1 MKTLILFRHGKSD
14 WDPETRGDHERPLA
28 KRGVAAARAMGRLLS
43 LAGEAPDSIVTSS
56 ATRARTSV
64 ELARE
69 AGQWEAPVRVTRSL
83 YEATPH
89 LVMEELKAEPDS
101 TSALLMAGHQPTWS
115 ELTSLLISGGVVP
128 FPTAGMA
135 RIDLHI
141 GSWKDDARGAGE
153 LVWFMRPKF
162 FTKGHFDFV
171 GRAIS

>member
-1 MKTLILFRHGKSD
+1 MYLMKTLILFRHGKSD
-14 WDPETRGDHERPLA
+14 WDHETGDHERPLA
-28 KRGVAAARAMGRLLS
+28 KRGLTAARTMGRLLS

-69 AGQWEAPVRVTRSL
+69 AGPWEAPVRVTRSL

-128 FPTAGMA
+128 FPTAAMA
-135 RIDLHI
+135 RVDLSI
-141 GSWKDDARGAGE
+141 SSWKDAARGTGE
-153 LVWFMRPKF
+153 LVWFIRPKL
-162 FTKGHFDFV
+162 FTNGNFDFA
-171 GRAIS
+171 GK

>member
-14 WDPETRGDHERPLA
+14 WDHETGGDHERPLA
-28 KRGVAAARAMGRLLS
+28 KRGLRAARTMGRLLS

-69 AGQWEAPVRVTRSL
+69 AGRWDAPVRVTRSL
-83 YEATPH
+83 YEATPFIV
-89 LVMEELKAEPDS
+89 LEEVQAEPDS

-135 RIDLHI
+135 RVDLHI
-141 GSWKDDARGAGE
+141 SSWKDDARGTGE

-162 FTKGHFDFV
+162 FTKGNFDFV
-171 GRAIS
+171 GK